1 MFDKEKGKIYFD
13 MDGVL
18 ADFDRGLWEMC
29 GMEPQPQGDEVVDAA
44 TFEAVRKAGHF
55 YLNLKPCEGML
66 ELFAEM
72 RSKYGDRV
80 EILTG
85 VPSARRNIPEASE
98 EKREWVRKYIGDD
111 VVVHT
116 VARKEKRVYAEGSVL
131 IDDLEKNIREWE
143 GDGGKGVLHKSVER
157 TRHELSLILG

>member
-1 MFDKEKGKIYFD
+1 MWNKEKGKIYFD

-29 GMEPQPQGDEVVDAA
+29 GMEPQPQGDEATDAA
-44 TFEAVRKAGHF
+44 TFAAVRGADHF
-55 YLNLKPCEGML
+55 YLNLQPCEGML
-66 ELFAEM
+66 ELFAEV

-98 EKREWVRKYIGDD
+98 DKREWVRKYIGDD

-116 VARKEKRVYAEGSVL
+116 VARKEKQEYAEGSVL

-143 GDGGKGVLHKSVER
+143 AAGGIGLLHTDVEDTRKVLIRLNS
-157 TRHELSLILG
+157 